1 MQPYK
6 IYRVIAA
13 IAMIIF
19 IAGGCTG
26 DFEELNTNP
35 SLLTEDKIQPEVLF
49 TSVLKNSIFS
59 TFNNT
64 GGRIGEFAQYYASE
78 SSGNLFAPVN
88 HTSPFSW
95 YSDYIINTNEVI
107 RLTADNPQ
115 KNDQNAMARIW
126 KVWLYH
132 MMTDVYGDLPY
143 FEAAKDVRNVINQP
157 KYDSQEEIYKD
168 MLKELKEA
176 AAQLGSQANQLSFG
190 NADILYKGNVDN
202 WKKFANSLRL
212 RLAIRV
218 RFADAALA
226 SEHINNVITA
236 PLIAENSENAALKT
250 LQPTASENST
260 NLNWIYNHH
269 ITEITDVYVGFG
281 ITDVMIPTDDPRMP
295 VFFKPSTDGN
305 SSYRGRPIQLT
316 SGQKEGTT
324 YAANTVATA
333 GPVLIADVY
342 QIIVLNAAEVLLLK
356 AEAAQAGITTEDK
369 NALYRSGIQ
378 KSMEQYEVDQAG
390 VDVFLSNPLVA
401 LSGTDE
407 EQFEKIATQKY
418 IATFFQGYEGWAEM
432 RRTGYPRVWI
442 GAEKGITD
450 GIIPRRFTYPSEES
464 LKNKENLE
472 VAKTRM
478 GGDLLTTR
486 IWWDK
491 RPGLPFVHPL
501 QGTFPPN

>member
-1 MQPYK
+1 MQPDK
-6 IYRVIAA
+6 IYRIIAA

-26 DFEELNTNP
+26 DFEEINTNP
-35 SLLTEDKIQPEVLF
+35 SLLTEEKIQPEVLF
-49 TSVLKNSIFS
+49 TSVLKNSIFA
-59 TFNNT
+59 TFDNT
-64 GGRIGEFAQYYASE
+64 GSRIGEFAQYYASE
-78 SSGNLFAPVN
+78 SSGNLFAPTN
-88 HTSPFSW
+88 YSSPFSW
-95 YSDYIINTNEVI
+95 YSSYIINTNEVL
-107 RLTADNPQ
+107 RLTANDPQ

-132 MMTDVYGDLPY
+132 MMTDVYGDIPY
-143 FEAAKDVRNVINQP
+143 FEAALDVRNVINQP
-157 KYDSQEEIYKD
+157 KYDSQEDIYKD

-176 AAQLGSQANQLSFG
+176 ATQLGSKADQASFG
-190 NADILYKGNVDN
+190 NADILYKGNVEN

-236 PLIAENSENAALKT
+236 PLISENSENAALKT
-250 LQPTASENST
+250 LQPYASENSS
-260 NLNWIYNHH
+260 NLSWIYNHFVTD
-269 ITEITDVYVGFG
+269 ITEVYVGFG

-295 VFFKPSTDGN
+295 VFFTPSTEGN
-305 SSYRGRPIQLT
+305 SYRGRPIQLT

-324 YAANTVATA
+324 YAANNVATA
-333 GPVLIADVY
+333 GPVLLANVY

-356 AEAAQAGITTEDK
+356 AEAAHAGITTEDK

-407 EQFEKIATQKY
+407 EQYEKIATQKY

-442 GAEKGITD
+442 GAEKGITG
-450 GIIPRRFTYPSEES
+450 GIIPRRFTYPYEES

-478 GGDLLTTR
+478 GGDLMTTR

-491 RPGLPFVHPL
+491 RPGLPYPHPL